1 MRQWATWTSEPKY
14 KVPSMQAMPADI
26 GLARG
31 QAFSAATVLILGCGL
46 ALYQMTSLML
56 GTAGSRQLDLSLSI
70 PTVESRD
77 FAEPLATKAGVI
89 GSLVTPLSATSGSMA
104 GRRIPPPSLVH
115 PTTTI
120 TPVPVVT
127 PPSAVTVPPA
137 ALPTAQPAGR
147 PLPVPTVPQPERADL
162 PGDETD

>member
-1 MRQWATWTSEPKY
+1 
-14 KVPSMQAMPADI
+14 MQTMPADI

-31 QAFSAATVLILGCGL
+31 QAFSAAMVLILGCGL

-104 GRRIPPPSLVH
+104 GRRIPQPSMA
-115 PTTTI
+115 I
-120 TPVPVVT
+120 
-127 PPSAVTVPPA
+127 
-137 ALPTAQPAGR
+137 
-147 PLPVPTVPQPERADL
+147 PQPRCL
-162 PGDETD
+162 RQCR

>member
-1 MRQWATWTSEPKY
+1 
-14 KVPSMQAMPADI
+14 MQAMPADI

-31 QAFSAATVLILGCGL
+31 QAFSAAMVLILGCGL

-104 GRRIPPPSLVH
+104 RRRIPPPSLVH
-115 PTTTI
+115 PTTTML

-127 PPSAVTVPPA
+127 LPSAVTVPPA
-137 ALPTAQPAGR
+137 ALPTAHPVGR
-147 PLPVPTVPQPERADL
+147 PLPVPTVPQPEPADL